1 MLNTKFQRTL
11 AGGMS
16 LVKGFSAESVKE
28 LLEEKRAGALFW
40 HPEKASKNEL

>member
-11 AGGMS
+11 AGVTS

-28 LLEEKRAGALFW
+28 LTEERKAGA
-40 HPEKASKNEL
+40 SG